1 MLIDTKSN
9 PFGAAVTPH
18 EKVQGPVGVMIDA
31 PQNVPMPQEEGMVEQ
46 GVGILKGKATDMAV
60 NKATGAATTMA
71 EKALMGSAGK
81 GGATTGAMVAGP
93 AGMPVAAGAAKTG
106 LMAAAPM
113 AAPLVIGGLIAS
125 KLLK

>member
-9 PFGAAVTPH
+9 PFGAAVTPQ
-18 EKVQGPVGVMIDA
+18 ERDTNPMGVMIDA
-31 PQNVPMPQEEGMVEQ
+31 PQNVPMPHEEGMVEQ

-60 NKATGAATTMA
+60 DKATGAATAMA
-71 EKALMGSAGK
+71 EKAVMSGAGK
-81 GGATTGAMVAGP
+81 GGATTGAMIAGP

-113 AAPLVIGGLIAS
+113 AAPLVIGGLLAA